1 MLFTK
6 IDKTFRDMLNDAG
19 ASVVIIPASRPH
31 IADSVNV
38 QRANDVALFART
50 KGLGV
55 FVLEGRSLG
64 TAPRELLVLVV
75 GNEAEVVGF
84 ARRVTQEAEA
94 AAAWFLFCRSGDDLV
109 KENVDRSR
117 EKCVFQGDGFTLPDG
132 GEFKF
137 GTAYTPAQFN
147 TAWGHSLGAEVGEYL
162 KAV

>member
-1 MLFTK
+1 MLFTR
-6 IDKTFRDMLNDAG
+6 IDRTFRDMLDSTRFPIA
-19 ASVVIIPASRPH
+19 IIPASRPH
-31 IADSVNV
+31 VRDAENV

-64 TAPRELLVLVV
+64 TAPRELFVLVV
-75 GNEAEVVGF
+75 GNEAQIVGF

-94 AAAWFLFCRSGDDLV
+94 AADWFLFCRPGDDLV

-117 EKCVFQGDGFTLPDG
+117 EKCVFESDGFTLPDG

-137 GTAYTPAQFN
+137 RTAYTPAQFS
-147 TAWGHSLGAEVGEYL
+147 TAWGNSLGADVGEYL